1 MKSEHKMN
9 STKDLFLCSV
19 VFFLVSIAIFCSF
32 VSYCSCQV
40 SYNSSLTVEL
50 TCAIKL
56 LLLLVA
62 FSGEKDH
69 YFVDMADDVVR
80 GSSVS
85 HEVVSYVRMLGCVNV
100 FVLLL
105 CDAVL
110 AKYVLCHVSL
120 CQSAHHKSVFYQYS

>member
-1 MKSEHKMN
+1 LKLIAYFHIIYCFIRHEVRTQNEQYKRL
-9 STKDLFLCSV
+9 LFLCSV
-19 VFFLVSIAIFCSF
+19 VFFLVSITIFCSF

-40 SYNSSLTVEL
+40 SYNRSLTVEL

-80 GSSVS
+80 GSIVS
-85 HEVVSYVRMLGCVNV
+85 HEVVSYVRMLWLCECVCN
-100 FVLLL
+100 FYRMML
-105 CDAVL
+105 C
-110 AKYVLCHVSL
+110 
-120 CQSAHHKSVFYQYS
+120 